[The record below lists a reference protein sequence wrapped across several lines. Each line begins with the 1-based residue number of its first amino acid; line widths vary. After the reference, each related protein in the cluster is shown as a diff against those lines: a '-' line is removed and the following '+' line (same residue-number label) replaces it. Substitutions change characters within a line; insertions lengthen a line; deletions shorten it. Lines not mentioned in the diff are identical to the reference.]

1 VRSPGWRVGGERRRQ
16 GFRLWV
22 RMLALLAVP
31 LLTVTAGAA
40 VIGLRKEQAAHR
52 AAEVER
58 TSKHLAGVVRLGYH
72 LVDESSAA
80 SIPVAAAGF
89 QLDVSVLER
98 TLGFSVAARQ
108 RNARA
113 AVDADLAAMHGDLWA
128 AGVIRTLTPIR
139 RTIDGGRSDIAQVG
153 AYSTLLRIVQDRA
166 LDLTRDLDETA
177 DAGGTGVGA
186 DVERLRLAYQ
196 ALSAATN
203 EFPVY
208 FLAFLP
214 TGDTYRTREYLA
226 GQHTVYLR
234 NVDELSQSTATGLP
248 EWSAFAGDKGT
259 RAFSAG
265 VEQALE
271 APPSTTGALPTT
283 LLSMFYAGEKR
294 SALLRALVA
303 RSLTTVD
310 ETSHAEAAAAR
321 RSFGL
326 TIAGAALV
334 ALLSLLGGWQ
344 LGRTVGRPLHVL
356 ADRARQVS
364 AGQLDPE
371 PVKARG
377 AREVVAVAEA
387 VNDLVGNMRLL
398 HRQAEA
404 LAGGDLADPSLDTA
418 VPGALGASMQR
429 SVERLSESLAAR
441 DELEQR
447 LRHEATHDTLTGLLN
462 RAAATVA
469 LDSAVGQARR
479 SGQQLALLLLDV
491 DEFKAVNSAHGHRVA
506 DELLRE
512 VGDRFA
518 AIAADPVAVARLD
531 SDEFVLVAEIEGVD
545 DAVDLAER
553 ALAAV
558 RAPVTVGEATVL
570 ATASIGLALT
580 VGGEETTESMLRDA
594 ASAVRRA
601 KAAGGNRVEVFDA
614 DLRRQLAEREI
625 VERALRRALAE
636 ELLELHYQP
645 VVNTASGVLV
655 GFEALCRWNDPV
667 LGQIAPVWFISV
679 AEGSDLILDLDR
691 WVLGEA
697 TRQLARWQR
706 EGHLPDVHV
715 AVNIS
720 GRHLLRGDLLAD
732 VRHALAESGLAAR
745 YLVVEITETVLLAE
759 PAAVARTL
767 TAVRELGVQVAIDDF
782 GTGYT
787 SIGQLRQLP
796 VDILKVDRSLVSEV
810 EQDGTDLPL
819 VNLLV
824 QTAHTLGLGVVAEGA
839 ESPGQLAQL
848 RDIGCDHVQ
857 GFLVSKPLPPHAVAE
872 WLAAGAGRADASIA
886 AAPAAASPAAG

>member
-1 VRSPGWRVGGERRRQ
+1 
-16 GFRLWV
+16 
-22 RMLALLAVP
+22 MLALLAVP

-40 VIGLRKEQAAHR
+40 VIGLRREQAAHR

-58 TSKHLAGVVRLGYH
+58 TSRQLADVIRLGYH

-80 SIPVAAAGF
+80 SIPVAAAAF
-89 QLDVSVLER
+89 QIKIGELESA
-98 TLGFSVAARQ
+98 LGFSVAARL
-108 RNARA
+108 RTARS
-113 AVDADLAAMHGDLWA
+113 AVDADLAGIRTDPWG
-128 AGVIRTLTPIR
+128 AGVARTLVPIR
-139 RTIDGGRSDIAQVG
+139 RALDGGRTGITQLG
-153 AYSTLLRIVQDRA
+153 AYAELMRIVQDRA
-166 LDLTRDLDETA
+166 LDLTRDLGIGA
-177 DAGGTGVGA
+177 DLAGDSGIGA
-186 DVERLRLAYQ
+186 DVQRLRLAYQ
-196 ALSAATN
+196 ALAAATN
-203 EFPVY
+203 EFPIY
-208 FLAFLP
+208 FLTYLP
-214 TGDTYRTREYLA
+214 TGDTYQAREYLA
-226 GQHTVYLR
+226 GEHAVYLR
-234 NVDELSQSTATGLP
+234 SIDELSQTTATDLA
-248 EWSAFAGDKGT
+248 EWSSFAGNKST
-259 RAFSAG
+259 RAFTAG
-265 VEQALE
+265 VERALR
-271 APPSTTGALPTT
+271 APPSTTGVLPTT
-283 LLSMFYAGEKR
+283 LLSMFYAGERR
-294 SALLRALVA
+294 STLLRALVA
-303 RSLTTVD
+303 RSLTAVD
-310 ETSHAEAAAAR
+310 ESSRQEAREARLTFVLTIAAAA
-321 RSFGL
+321 L
-326 TIAGAALV
+326 I

-344 LGRTVGRPLHVL
+344 LGRTVGKPLHVL

-387 VNDLVGNMRLL
+387 VNDLVGTMRLL
-398 HRQAEA
+398 HRQADA
-404 LAGGDLADPSLDTA
+404 LAGGDLTDPSLDLA

-441 DELEQR
+441 DELERR

-491 DEFKAVNSAHGHRVA
+491 DEFKAVNSAHGHKAA
-506 DELLRE
+506 DALLRE

-531 SDEFVLVAEIEGVD
+531 SDEFVLVAETGSVEE
-545 DAVDLAER
+545 ALELAER
-553 ALAAV
+553 ALDAV
-558 RAPVTVGEATVL
+558 RAPVRAGEATVL

-580 VGGEETTESMLRDA
+580 VGGEETTESILRDA

-614 DLRRQLAEREI
+614 ELRRQLAEREI

-645 VVNTASGVLV
+645 VVDTASAALV
-655 GFEALCRWNDPV
+655 GFEALCRWHDPV

-697 TRQLARWQR
+697 TRQLARWQ
-706 EGHLPDVHV
+706 LNLDLADVHV

-720 GRHLLRGDLLAD
+720 GRHLLRGDVLAD
-732 VRHALAESGLAAR
+732 VQHALAESGLAAR
-745 YLVVEITETVLLAE
+745 HLVIEITETVLLAE
-759 PAAVARTL
+759 PASVARTL
-767 TAVRELGVQVAIDDF
+767 AALRELGVQVAIDDF

-810 EQDGTDLPL
+810 EQGGIDLPL

-839 ESPGQLAQL
+839 ESAGQLAQL
-848 RDIGCDHVQ
+848 RSIGCDHVQ
-857 GFLVSKPLPPHAVAE
+857 GFLVSKPLPARAVGE
-872 WLAAGAGRADASIA
+872 WLAAGAAQRPAL
-886 AAPAAASPAAG
+886 PAAAG

>member
-1 VRSPGWRVGGERRRQ
+1 VRSPAWRVGGERRRR

-31 LLTVTAGAA
+31 LLTVTAGAT
-40 VIGLRKEQAAHR
+40 VIGLRKEQAARR

-58 TSKHLAGVVRLGYH
+58 TSERLAGVVRLGYH

-89 QLDVSVLER
+89 QLKVGELEHS
-98 TLGFSVAARQ
+98 LGFSVAARK
-108 RNARA
+108 RA
-113 AVDADLAAMHGDLWA
+113 AQVAVDNDLAGMDGDRWA
-128 AGVIRTLTPIR
+128 AGVARTLAPIR
-139 RTIDGGRSDIAQVG
+139 HALDGGSTDIAQIG
-153 AYSTLLRIVQDRA
+153 AYSILLRSVQDRA
-166 LDLTRDLDETA
+166 LGLTRDLDETA
-177 DAGGTGVGA
+177 VAGSSSVVS

-208 FLAFLP
+208 FLTFLP
-214 TGDTYRTREYLA
+214 TGDTYHAREYLA

-234 NVDELSQSTATGLP
+234 SIDELSQSSATELP
-248 EWSAFAGDKGT
+248 EWTAFAGNKGT

-265 VEQALE
+265 VERALGS
-271 APPSTTGALPTT
+271 PPSTTGALPTA

-294 SALLRALVA
+294 TALLQALVA
-303 RSLTTVD
+303 SSLTAVD
-310 ETSHAEAAAAR
+310 QAGRAEAAAAR
-321 RSFGL
+321 LSFGL
-326 TIAGAALV
+326 TIAGAVLV
-334 ALLSLLGGWQ
+334 ALLSLLGGW
-344 LGRTVGRPLHVL
+344 LLARTVGRPLQVL

-371 PVKARG
+371 PVRARG
-377 AREVVAVAEA
+377 VGEVVAVAEA
-387 VNDLVGNMRLL
+387 VNDLVGTMWLL

-429 SVERLSESLAAR
+429 SVERLSDSLAAR

-469 LDSAVGQARR
+469 LDAAVGQARR
-479 SGQQLALLLLDV
+479 SGRQFALLLLDV
-491 DEFKAVNSAHGHRVA
+491 DEFAAVNSAYGHRAA
-506 DELLRE
+506 DELLR
-512 VGDRFA
+512 GLGCRFA

-531 SDEFVLVAEIEGVD
+531 GDEFVLVAETEGVD
-545 DAVDLAER
+545 DALELAER
-553 ALAAV
+553 ALAAI
-558 RAPVTVGEATVL
+558 RAPLTAGDATVL

-601 KAAGGNRVEVFDA
+601 KAAGGDRVEVFDA

-636 ELLELHYQP
+636 RLLELHYQP
-645 VVNTASGVLV
+645 VVDTVSGALV

-691 WVLGEA
+691 WVLDEA
-697 TRQLARWQR
+697 TSQLARWQR
-706 EGHLPDVHV
+706 DRQLPDVHV
-715 AVNIS
+715 AVNVS
-720 GRHLLRGDLLAD
+720 GRHLLRGDVLAD

-745 YLVVEITETVLLAE
+745 HLVVEITETVLLAE

-767 TAVRELGVQVAIDDF
+767 SALRELGVRVAIDDF

-839 ESPGQLAQL
+839 ESAGQLAQL

-857 GFLVSKPLPPHAVAE
+857 GFLVSRPLPPAAVTD
-872 WLAAGAGRADASIA
+872 WLAAGAQHAGQ
-886 AAPAAASPAAG
+886 PAAAG